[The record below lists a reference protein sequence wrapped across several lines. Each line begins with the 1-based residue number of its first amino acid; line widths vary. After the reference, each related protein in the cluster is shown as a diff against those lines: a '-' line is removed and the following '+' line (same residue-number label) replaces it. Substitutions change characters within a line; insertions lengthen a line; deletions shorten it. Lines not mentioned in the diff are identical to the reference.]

1 MSKFNQFKVS
11 KAKRAPRK
19 DAQTAKARWDR
30 GQDDGIIIL
39 QYYNNGTA
47 AGLRRLALLVAAFL
61 VFKGFVIAYLGAVV
75 HAQAVQQLSQGNL
88 FEKAGAFVMYPDFA
102 SSSVASLLVQL
113 VQ

>member
-1 MSKFNQFKVS
+1 MSS
-11 KAKRAPRK
+11 LTPRK
-19 DAQTAKARWDR
+19 SAKAAKARWDE
-30 GQDDGIIIL
+30 GQDEGIIIL

-47 AGLRRLALLVAAFL
+47 VGLRRLALLVAAFL
-61 VFKGFVIAYLGAVV
+61 MFKGFVIAHLGAVV

-88 FEKAGAFVMYPDFA
+88 FEKLGAFVMYPDFV